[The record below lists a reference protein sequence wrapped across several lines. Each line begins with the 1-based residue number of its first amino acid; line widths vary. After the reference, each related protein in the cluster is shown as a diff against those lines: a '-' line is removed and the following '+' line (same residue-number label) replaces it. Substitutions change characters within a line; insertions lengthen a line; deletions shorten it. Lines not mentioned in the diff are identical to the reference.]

1 MKNKIAI
8 IFGST
13 GQDGTLMTSLLLK
26 KNYKVFALS
35 QKNNFTN
42 LKKIKKNNLIKKK
55 INYNDYNQVKKI
67 IKKSNC
73 NQIYFFAGQ
82 SSPVSSFKN
91 YLKTLESHILPV
103 FNILHGIFEVNK
115 NIKFFNTSSGEI
127 FKNSGKKTKN

>member
-55 INYNDYNQVKKI
+55 
-67 IKKSNC
+67 
-73 NQIYFFAGQ
+73 
-82 SSPVSSFKN
+82 
-91 YLKTLESHILPV
+91 
-103 FNILHGIFEVNK
+103 NK
-115 NIKFFNTSSGEI
+115 L
-127 FKNSGKKTKN
+127 